1 LFTASYSFCFLYL
14 VLAASAMTDRLVQLF
29 LQSARPEGTGSDDID
44 DEGIAR
50 AVEATEKMLLSE
62 DAVKMAVGPDET
74 FVLLAM
80 SLEEKPKLESA
91 AIACYEKALEYHHRR
106 AARGRGGGGWEE
118 CIILQQLGAVC
129 LRQRRLSEADKWL
142 AECSKLCS
150 QLDSHPR
157 ESVLF
162 GGNMNTQQTRLE
174 FASNVEKMRAKT
186 CVELGDNQRAHMH
199 VNEAKRLHAAVTGD
213 AVERQANTSAP
224 QAKTDPVKELWT
236 AQPSEERQ
244 LTEYHFTDEGPTLL
258 LMLDLNQH
266 LGIGEEASAVVESLQ
281 QFKVN
286 CQDKSVDIQL
296 RFRRRSGAICQ
307 CRLLLD
313 PLAKEIV
320 PEDTVPKLRGK
331 DTKRRLEVK
340 LFKRDK
346 QERWYGDL
354 VTDKKV
360 KPAEVSKQKAP
371 APAKG
376 SILNPLT
383 PEELAALPRPSDTQG
398 DNRPSS
404 FNQPPTQN
412 NNSTSNGSTSGAGR
426 TQSGAV
432 ASNGYVGS
440 PSKDVIPA
448 WVSKVDRRQDEL
460 DELLLEIHISD
471 SASDVSMKDMELN
484 ADAASNSLSLK
495 LLRDDALCVS
505 NGGRVLTL
513 AVPSG
518 ADVTN
523 LEARWRRK
531 TRVLEIRLPTL
542 D

>member
-1 LFTASYSFCFLYL
+1 
-14 VLAASAMTDRLVQLF
+14 MTDRLVQLF

-50 AVEATEKMLLSE
+50 ALEATEKMLSSE
-62 DAVKMAVGPDET
+62 DAIKMAVGPDET

-80 SLEEKPKLESA
+80 SLEEKPKLERA

-106 AARGRGGGGWEE
+106 AARGRGGRGGWEE
-118 CIILQQLGAVC
+118 CVILQQLGAVC

-142 AECSKLCS
+142 ADCSRLCT

-157 ESVLF
+157 EAVLF
-162 GGNMNTQQTRLE
+162 GGNMNTEQTRLE
-174 FASNVEKMRAKT
+174 FASNVERMRAKT

-213 AVERQANTSAP
+213 AVERQASTSAP
-224 QAKTDPVKELWT
+224 QAKIDPVKELWT

-244 LTEYHFTDEGPTLL
+244 LTEYHFSDEGPTIL

-266 LGIGEEASAVVESLQ
+266 LGIGEEASAVVECLQ
-281 QFKVN
+281 QFKVK
-286 CQDKSVDIQL
+286 CKDTSVDIQL
-296 RFRRRSGAICQ
+296 RFRRRSGAICH

-346 QERWYGDL
+346 QQKWYGDL

-360 KPAEVSKQKAP
+360 KPAEGSKQKTP

-398 DNRPSS
+398 DNRPSA
-404 FNQPPTQN
+404 FNQPKSCSISSQSQPRA
-412 NNSTSNGSTSGAGR
+412 GA
-426 TQSGAV
+426 SD
-432 ASNGYVGS
+432 GYVGS
-440 PSKDVIPA
+440 ASQDVIPA

-460 DELLLEIHISD
+460 DKLLLEIHISD

-484 ADAASNSLSLK
+484 ADAASHSLSLK

-505 NGGRVLTL
+505 DRGGVLTL